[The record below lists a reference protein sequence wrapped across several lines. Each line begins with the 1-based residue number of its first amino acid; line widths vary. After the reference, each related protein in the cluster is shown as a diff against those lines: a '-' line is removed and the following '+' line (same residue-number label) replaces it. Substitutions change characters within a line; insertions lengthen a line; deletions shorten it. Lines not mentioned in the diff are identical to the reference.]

1 MPFLKEWNVTAFSLL
16 YDIHSFVWKPLPFCF
31 ISYIIIPKI
40 LKLFFCMCQ
49 TLLNDDIHA
58 QHAKELAVKLS
69 CVYIYPVCLNPIC
82 QTEQCCYKKW
92 PESMWKICMSG
103 WDIPVTWHVK
113 AVFSPL
119 ASFCI
124 LPCEIL
130 YRLWTKIFHNLNGY
144 WESGGG

>member
-1 MPFLKEWNVTAFSLL
+1 
-16 YDIHSFVWKPLPFCF
+16 
-31 ISYIIIPKI
+31 
-40 LKLFFCMCQ
+40 MCQ

-58 QHAKELAVKLS
+58 QHAKDLAVKLS
-69 CVYIYPVCLNPIC
+69 CVYIYPVCLKPIC

-103 WDIPVTWHVK
+103 WDIPGTWHVK
-113 AVFSPL
+113 AVYSPL

-124 LPCEIL
+124 LPYEIL